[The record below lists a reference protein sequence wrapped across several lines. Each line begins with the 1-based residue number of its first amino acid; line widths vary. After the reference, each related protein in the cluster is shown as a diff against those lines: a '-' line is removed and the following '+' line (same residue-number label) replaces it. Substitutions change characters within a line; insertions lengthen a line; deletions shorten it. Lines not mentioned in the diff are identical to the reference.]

1 MFKKLAI
8 ASAVL
13 AASSSVVFAA
23 SYKGDYKGEAIVPCP
38 TYNLIA
44 APYIGGSLGVRNNY
58 SGSPAVFKGLDGNL
72 SLGYGGIIAPA
83 WYLAAE
89 AFVLGTINLKDMPN
103 SATGYPSGSVRSTW
117 AYGLDVL
124 PGYMITNYVMAYLR
138 AGISETYF
146 NNQGVYR
153 FGWRVGAG
161 GQTNIYQ
168 NWDLRGEY
176 VYTYH
181 NRISAI
187 GRPNTDLFNVGVV
200 YRFV

>member
-1 MFKKLAI
+1 MFKKLVI

-23 SYKGDYKGEAIVPCP
+23 SYKGDYKGEAVVPCP

-44 APYIGGSLGVRNNY
+44 APYIGGSIGVRNNY
-58 SGSPAVFKGLDGNL
+58 SGTPAVFKGLDGNL
-72 SLGYGGIIAPA
+72 SLGYGGIIAPS

-89 AFVLGTINLKDMPN
+89 GFVLGTIKLKDMPN
-103 SATGYPSGSVRSTW
+103 TANGGSSSVRSTW
-117 AYGLDVL
+117 GYGADII
-124 PGYMITNYVMAYLR
+124 PGFMINNWVMAYLR
-138 AGISETYF
+138 GGISETYF
-146 NNQGVYR
+146 NNQGSWA

-168 NWDLRGEY
+168 NWDLRAEY
-176 VYTYH
+176 VYTYNNH
-181 NRISAI
+181 IS
-187 GRPNTDLFNVGVV
+187 GVGHPNTDLFNVGVV